1 MQGTFYG
8 IGVGPGDPE
17 LMTLKAVRCIRE
29 SDVIILPA
37 AEKETCHAY
46 RIAEAACP
54 VIREKQCVC
63 LPFPMTKDEAVLME
77 AHEKI
82 YGRVA
87 EFLEEGKKVVFLTI
101 GDPAVYST
109 YSYIH
114 RRVEEHGG
122 RAVMVSGVP
131 SFCAAAGALGIS
143 LGDNRDEIHIIPGS
157 YDIAET
163 MELTGTRI
171 YMKSGRHLE
180 ALKKALHEQEMERPL
195 AVYCVE
201 NCGMETERRFYGI
214 EDLDSSLGYLTIVIV
229 KDKKEAAG

>member
-1 MQGTFYG
+1 
-8 IGVGPGDPE
+8 
-17 LMTLKAVRCIRE
+17 
-29 SDVIILPA
+29 
-37 AEKETCHAY
+37 
-46 RIAEAACP
+46 
-54 VIREKQCVC
+54 
-63 LPFPMTKDEAVLME
+63 
-77 AHEKI
+77 
-82 YGRVA
+82 
-87 EFLEEGKKVVFLTI
+87 
-101 GDPAVYST
+101 
-109 YSYIH
+109 
-114 RRVEEHGG
+114 
-122 RAVMVSGVP
+122 MVSGVP